1 MIKNYFKLTWRNIK
15 ANKVLSF
22 LNILGL
28 TSGLFCFLI
37 IYLWISSENSVN
49 KYHTNSDD
57 LYSVYLTS
65 SDGAEYGYGTP
76 SLLYKELK
84 EKVPEIEGVTA
95 MSNNNRNYTFSNNN
109 KVLKQKGKYVS
120 EDYFSMFSF
129 NILEGNSSNALSN
142 PNAIAISKDMAELFF
157 DDVKSAIGQTLTFEN
172 SKTLKITMVFELG
185 NKNTTENSD
194 FYLSFDALFA
204 ESPWMTDWKNLGTY
218 TFVQLTKGADVK
230 QVEQKLKSFLKDY
243 ESVSS
248 LAIELQPY
256 GDRYLYAD
264 LENGSGK
271 IEYVRLFGIIA
282 FLIMLIASINFMN
295 LATAGSIKRAK
306 EIGVRKVLGAEKGS
320 LVGQFLGEA
329 ILLSLSS
336 LFFALIIMVFVLPI
350 FNQITDKN
358 IDLTNLPLSTWVM
371 VLLITLFT
379 GILSGSYPAFL
390 LSSFKVTDIFKKK
403 IETSSRTRWIRKAL
417 VVFQFTISV
426 VFISCMLIISKQIDY
441 VQNKDIGF
449 ERENLLAVTLSEDLQ
464 KNFDAFKTGALQISG
479 VNSVTKTSHILLG
492 EYGTSPEVIWN
503 AKSDDDGSLFT
514 GMVGSMDFIKTYG
527 AKLLMGRDLIHNNP
541 DNIEYVINE
550 SAMKQMKMEN
560 PLGQPLSFWGN
571 SGTIVGVVKDF
582 HFSSL
587 KESIFPLIIRSE
599 GYSEFNTAFIK
610 YNADNI
616 QQTLASL
623 ESLHAALN
631 PAFPFEYKFMDSEYN
646 KLYKSESTFYK
657 LSTFFSILAILI
669 SCLGLFGLVMFTAEQ
684 RTKEIGI
691 RKVVG
696 ASVLVIT
703 SLITRDFMKL
713 ILLGI
718 AIGVP
723 TAWYFMNKWLI
734 NYEYRIDMPWW
745 AFVTAGSLIIGIA
758 LVTISYESIKVALVN
773 PIKSLRTE

>member
-1 MIKNYFKLTWRNIK
+1 MIQNYFILTWRNIK

-28 TSGLFCFLI
+28 TSGLFCFLL

-49 KYHTNSDD
+49 KYHANIDD
-57 LYSVYLTS
+57 LYSVYLTTP
-65 SDGAEYGYGTP
+65 DGAEYGYGTP
-76 SLLYKELK
+76 SILYKELK

-95 MSNNNRNYTFSNNN
+95 MSNNIRSYTFSNNT

-120 EDYFSMFSF
+120 EDYFKMFSF
-129 NILEGNSSNALSN
+129 NILEGNASNALKN
-142 PNAIAISKDMAELFF
+142 PNDIAISKDMAELFF
-157 DDVKSAIGQTLTFEN
+157 SDVKSAIGQSLTFEN
-172 SKTLKITMVFELG
+172 SKALKITMVFELG
-185 NKNTTENSD
+185 SENTTENSD
-194 FYLSFDALFA
+194 FYLSFDSLFA
-204 ESPWMTDWKNLGTY
+204 ESPWMSDWKNLGTY
-218 TFVQLTKGADVK
+218 TFVQLTKGANVK
-230 QVEQKLKSFLKDY
+230 QVEQKLKTFLKDRQ
-243 ESVSS
+243 SVSA

-256 GDRYLYAD
+256 GDSYLYAD
-264 LENGSGK
+264 LKSGGGK

-295 LATAGSIKRAK
+295 LASAGSIKRAK
-306 EIGVRKVLGAEKGS
+306 EIGVRKVLGAGKSS
-320 LVGQFLGEA
+320 LIGQFLGEA

-336 LFFALIIMVFVLPI
+336 LVFALIFIALALPA

-358 IDLTNLPLSTWVM
+358 IDLENLPVSTWVM
-371 VLLITLFT
+371 VLLITFFT

-403 IETSSRTRWIRKAL
+403 IETSSSTKWIRKAL

-449 ERENLLAVTLSEDLQ
+449 ERENLLAVTLSKDLQ
-464 KNFDAFKTGALQISG
+464 KNFNAFKTGALQISG

-503 AKSDDDGSLFT
+503 GKSDDDGSLFT

-541 DNIEYVINE
+541 DNIEYLINE

-560 PLGQPLSFWGN
+560 PIGQTISFWGN

-587 KESIFPLIIRSE
+587 KESIFPLVIRSE
-599 GYSEFNTAFIK
+599 GYAEFGTAFIK
-610 YNADNI
+610 YNADNE

-623 ESLHAALN
+623 ESLHATLN

-684 RTKEIGI
+684 RTKEIGM

-696 ASVLVIT
+696 ASVFDIT
-703 SLITRDFMKL
+703 SLITRDFIKL

-723 TAWYFMNKWLI
+723 IAWYFMNEWLT

-745 AFVTAGSLIIGIA
+745 AFITTGTLIIGIS
-758 LVTISYESIKVALVN
+758 LLTVSYESIKIALAN
-773 PIKSLRTE
+773 PIKSLKSD

>member
-1 MIKNYFKLTWRNIK
+1 
-15 ANKVLSF
+15 
-22 LNILGL
+22 LGA
-28 TSGLFCFLI
+28 F
-37 IYLWISSENSVN
+37 
-49 KYHTNSDD
+49 
-57 LYSVYLTS
+57 
-65 SDGAEYGYGTP
+65 
-76 SLLYKELK
+76 
-84 EKVPEIEGVTA
+84 
-95 MSNNNRNYTFSNNN
+95 
-109 KVLKQKGKYVS
+109 
-120 EDYFSMFSF
+120 
-129 NILEGNSSNALSN
+129 
-142 PNAIAISKDMAELFF
+142 AI
-157 DDVKSAIGQTLTFEN
+157 Q
-172 SKTLKITMVFELG
+172 
-185 NKNTTENSD
+185 
-194 FYLSFDALFA
+194 
-204 ESPWMTDWKNLGTY
+204 
-218 TFVQLTKGADVK
+218 
-230 QVEQKLKSFLKDY
+230 
-243 ESVSS
+243 
-248 LAIELQPY
+248 LQPY
-256 GDRYLYAD
+256 GDSYLYAD
-264 LENGSGK
+264 LENASGK
-271 IEYVRLFGIIA
+271 IQYVRLFGIIA

-295 LATAGSIKRAK
+295 LASAGSIKRAK
-306 EIGVRKVLGAEKGS
+306 EIGVRKVLGAGKSS

-336 LFFALIIMVFVLPI
+336 LVFALIFIALALPA

-358 IDLTNLPLSTWVM
+358 IDLESLPISTWVM
-371 VLLITLFT
+371 VLLITFFT

-403 IETSSRTRWIRKAL
+403 IETSSRTKWIRKAL

-449 ERENLLAVTLSEDLQ
+449 ERENLLAVTLSKDLQ
-464 KNFDAFKTGALQISG
+464 KNFNAFKTSALQISG

-503 AKSDDDGSLFT
+503 GKSEDDGSLFT

-527 AKLLMGRDLIHNNP
+527 AKLLMGRDLIHNNA
-541 DNIEYVINE
+541 DNIEYLINE
-550 SAMKQMKMEN
+550 SAMKQMKMEH
-560 PLGQPLSFWGN
+560 PIGQTISFWGN

-587 KESIFPLIIRSE
+587 KESIFPLVIRSE
-599 GYSEFNTAFIK
+599 GYAEFNTAFIK
-610 YNADNI
+610 YNTDNV

-623 ESLHAALN
+623 ESLHASLN

-684 RTKEIGI
+684 RTKEIGM

-696 ASVLVIT
+696 ASVFDIT
-703 SLITRDFMKL
+703 SLITRDFIKL

-723 TAWYFMNKWLI
+723 IAWYFMNEWLT

-745 AFVTAGSLIIGIA
+745 AFVTAGTLIIGIA
-758 LVTISYESIKVALVN
+758 LVTVSFESIKIALSN
-773 PIKSLRTE
+773 PVKSLKSD

>member
-1 MIKNYFKLTWRNIK
+1 MIQNYFKLTWRNIK

-28 TSGLFCFLI
+28 TSGLFCFLL

-49 KYHTNSDD
+49 KYHANIDD
-57 LYSVYLTS
+57 LYSIYLTTPN
-65 SDGAEYGYGTP
+65 GADYGYGTP

-84 EKVPEIEGVTA
+84 EKVPEIEGVSA
-95 MSNNNRNYTFSNNN
+95 MSNNNRNYTFANNT

-120 EDYFSMFSF
+120 EDYFNMFSF
-129 NILEGNSSNALSN
+129 NILEGNASNAISN
-142 PNAIAISKDMAELFF
+142 PNTIAISKKMAELFF
-157 DDVKSAIGQTLTFEN
+157 DDVKSAIGQSLTFEN
-172 SKTLKITMVFELG
+172 SKALKITMVFEVG
-185 NKNTTENSD
+185 SENTTENSD
-194 FYLSFDALFA
+194 FYLSFDSLFA
-204 ESPWMTDWKNLGTY
+204 ESPWMSEWKNMGTY
-218 TFVQLTKGADVK
+218 TFVQLAKGADAK
-230 QVEQKLKSFLKDY
+230 QVEQKLKTFLEDYGLASF
-243 ESVSS
+243 
-248 LAIELQPY
+248 AIQLQPY
-256 GDRYLYAD
+256 GDSYLYAD
-264 LENGSGK
+264 LENASGK
-271 IEYVRLFGIIA
+271 IQYVRLFGIIA

-295 LATAGSIKRAK
+295 LASAGSIKRAK
-306 EIGVRKVLGAEKGS
+306 EIGVRKVLGAGKSS

-336 LFFALIIMVFVLPI
+336 LVFALVFIALALPA

-358 IDLTNLPLSTWVM
+358 IALESLPISTWVM
-371 VLLITLFT
+371 VLLITFFT

-403 IETSSRTRWIRKAL
+403 IETSSRTKWIRKAL

-449 ERENLLAVTLSEDLQ
+449 ERENLLAVTLSKDLQ
-464 KNFDAFKTGALQISG
+464 KNFNAFKTGALQISG

-503 AKSDDDGSLFT
+503 GKSEDDGSLFT
-514 GMVGSMDFIKTYG
+514 GMVGSLDFIKTYG

-541 DNIEYVINE
+541 DNIEYLINE

-560 PLGQPLSFWGN
+560 PLGQTISFWGN

-587 KESIFPLIIRSE
+587 KESIFPLVIRSE
-599 GYSEFNTAFIK
+599 GYAEFNTAFIK
-610 YNADNI
+610 YNTDNV

-623 ESLHAALN
+623 ESLHASLN
-631 PAFPFEYKFMDSEYN
+631 PAFPFEYKFMDSEYS

-684 RTKEIGI
+684 RTKEIGM

-696 ASVLVIT
+696 ASVFDIT
-703 SLITRDFMKL
+703 SLITRDFIKL

-718 AIGVP
+718 FIGVP
-723 TAWYFMNKWLI
+723 IAWYFMNEWLT

-745 AFVTAGSLIIGIA
+745 AFVTTGTLIIGIA
-758 LVTISYESIKVALVN
+758 LVTVSFESIKIALAN
-773 PIKSLRTE
+773 PIKSLKSD

>member
-1 MIKNYFKLTWRNIK
+1 MITNYFKLTWRNIK

-28 TSGLFCFLI
+28 TSGLFCFLL

-49 KYHTNSDD
+49 KYHENNDT
-57 LYSVYLTS
+57 LYSAYLTT

-84 EKVPEIEGVTA
+84 EKIPEIESVTA
-95 MSNNNRNYTFSNNN
+95 MSNNDRNYTFSNNN
-109 KVLKQKGKYVS
+109 KVLKQSGKYVS
-120 EDYFSMFSF
+120 EDYFNMFSF
-129 NILEGNSSNALSN
+129 NILEGNAATALSS
-142 PNAIAISKDMAELFF
+142 PNTIAISKDMAELFF
-157 DDVKSAIGQTLTFEN
+157 DTVKSAVGQSLTFEN
-172 SKTLKITMVFELG
+172 SKALKISMVFDLG
-185 NKNTTENSD
+185 SENTTEKSD
-194 FYLSFDALFA
+194 FYLSFDSLLA
-204 ESPWMTDWKNLGTY
+204 ENDWMSEWKNFGTN

-230 QVEQKLKSFLKDY
+230 QVEQKLKPFLKDY
-243 ESVSS
+243 VGAF
-248 LAIELQPY
+248 AIELQPY

-295 LATAGSIKRAK
+295 LASAGSMKRAK
-306 EIGVRKVLGAEKGS
+306 EIGIRKVLGAGKGS
-320 LVGQFLGEA
+320 LIGQFLGEA

-336 LFFALIIMVFVLPI
+336 LFFALIFIALALPL
-350 FNQITDKN
+350 FNQITDKS
-358 IDLTNLPLSTWVM
+358 IDLANLPLSTWVM

-403 IETSSRTRWIRKAL
+403 IETSSITKLIRKAL

-449 ERENLLAVTLSEDLQ
+449 ERESLLAVTLSKDLQ
-464 KNFDAFKTGALQISG
+464 KNYNAFKTGALQISG
-479 VNSVTKTSHILLG
+479 VSSVTKTSHILLG
-492 EYGTSPEVIWN
+492 AYGTSPEVIWN
-503 AKSDDDGSLFT
+503 GKTDEDGSLFT

-527 AKLLMGRDLIHNNP
+527 AKLHMGRDLIHNNP
-541 DNIEYVINE
+541 DNIEYLINE

-560 PLGQPLSFWGN
+560 PVGQTISFWGN

-587 KESIFPLIIRSE
+587 KESIFPLVIRSE
-599 GYSEFNTAFIK
+599 GYAEFNTAFIK
-610 YNADNI
+610 YNSDHV

-623 ESLHAALN
+623 ETLHTELN

-646 KLYKSESTFYK
+646 KLYKSESTFYT

-684 RTKEIGI
+684 RTKEIGM

-696 ASVLVIT
+696 ASVFAIT
-703 SLITRDFMKL
+703 SLITKDFIKL

-718 AIGVP
+718 VIGVP
-723 TAWYFMNKWLI
+723 IAWYFMNKWLA

-745 AFVTAGSLIIGIA
+745 AFIATGGLIIGIA
-758 LVTISYESIKVALVN
+758 LVTVSFESIKIALVN
-773 PIKSLRTE
+773 PVKSLKSD

>member
-1 MIKNYFKLTWRNIK
+1 MIENYFKLTWRNIK

-28 TSGLFCFLI
+28 TSGLFCFLL

-49 KYHTNSDD
+49 KYHTNSEA

-65 SDGAEYGYGTP
+65 SNGAEYAYGTP

-84 EKVPEIEGVTA
+84 EKVPEIEGVAA
-95 MSNNNRNYTFSNNN
+95 MSNNNRSYTFSNNT

-120 EDYFSMFSF
+120 EDYFKMFSF
-129 NILEGNSSNALSN
+129 NILEGNASNALSN
-142 PNAIAISKDMAELFF
+142 PNTIAISKEMAELFF
-157 DDVKSAIGQTLTFEN
+157 EDVKSAIGETLTFEN
-172 SKTLKITMVFELG
+172 SKALKITMIFEIG
-185 NKNTTENSD
+185 SKNTTEKSD
-194 FYLSFDALFA
+194 FYLSFDSLFA
-204 ESPWMTDWKNLGTY
+204 DSPWMSDWKNLGTY
-218 TFVQLTKGADVK
+218 TFVQLTEGSDIK
-230 QVEQKLKSFLKDY
+230 QLEQKLKPFLIDY
-243 ESVSS
+243 NLGG
-248 LAIELQPY
+248 LAIQLQPY
-256 GDRYLYAD
+256 GDSYLYSD
-264 LENGSGK
+264 LESGGGK
-271 IEYVRLFGIIA
+271 IEYVHLFGIIA

-295 LATAGSIKRAK
+295 LASAGSIKRAK
-306 EIGVRKVLGAEKGS
+306 EIGVRKVLGAGKGS
-320 LVGQFLGEA
+320 LVAQFLGEA

-336 LFFALIIMVFVLPI
+336 LFFALIFIALVLPI

-358 IDLTNLPLSTWVM
+358 IDLANLPVSTWVM
-371 VLLITLFT
+371 VILITLFT

-403 IETSSRTRWIRKAL
+403 IETSSTTKWIRKAL

-449 ERENLLAVTLSEDLQ
+449 ERENLLAVTLSEDLK
-464 KNFDAFKTGALQISG
+464 KNFNAFKAGALQISG
-479 VNSVTKTSHILLG
+479 VTSVTKTSHILLG
-492 EYGTSPEVIWN
+492 DYGTSPEVIWN
-503 AKSDDDGSLFT
+503 GKSDDDGSLFT
-514 GMVGSMDFIKTYG
+514 GMVGSLDFIKTYG
-527 AKLLMGRDLIHNNP
+527 AKLLMGRDLIHNNS
-541 DNIEYVINE
+541 DNIEYLINE
-550 SAMKQMKMEN
+550 SAMRQMNMEN

-587 KESIFPLIIRSE
+587 KESIFPLVIRSE
-599 GYSEFNTAFIK
+599 GYAEFNTAFVK
-610 YNADNI
+610 YNAGDE

-623 ESLHAALN
+623 ESLHTTLN

-669 SCLGLFGLVMFTAEQ
+669 SCLGLFGLVIFTAEQ

-696 ASVLVIT
+696 ASVFAIT
-703 SLITRDFMKL
+703 SLITRDFIKL

-718 AIGVP
+718 IIGVP
-723 TAWYFMNKWLI
+723 LAWYFMNLWLA
-734 NYEYRIDMPWW
+734 NYEYRIEMPWW
-745 AFVTAGSLIIGIA
+745 VFVQTGVLIISIA
-758 LVTISYESIKVALVN
+758 LVTVSIESIKAAVAN
-773 PIKSLRTE
+773 PIKSLRNE

>member
-1 MIKNYFKLTWRNIK
+1 MK

-28 TSGLFCFLI
+28 TSGLFCFLL

-49 KYHTNSDD
+49 KYHTNIND

-65 SDGAEYGYGTP
+65 SEGATYGYGTS

-84 EKVPEIEGVTA
+84 EKVPEIESVTA
-95 MSNNNRNYTFSNNN
+95 MSNNNRSYTFSNGQ
-109 KVLKQKGKYVS
+109 KVLKQKGKFVS
-120 EDYFSMFSF
+120 EDYFNMFSF
-129 NILEGNSSNALSN
+129 TILEGNASSALSA

-157 DDVKSAIGQTLTFEN
+157 DNAKSAIGQTLNYEN
-172 SKTLKITMVFELG
+172 SKALKVAMVFEMG
-185 NKNTTENSD
+185 SKNTTENSD
-194 FYLSFDALFA
+194 FYLSFDSLFA
-204 ESPWMTDWKNLGTY
+204 DSPWMSEWKNLGTY
-218 TFVQLTKGADVK
+218 TFVQLTKGADASQIV
-230 QVEQKLKSFLKDY
+230 QKLKPFLKGY
-243 ESVSS
+243 E
-248 LAIELQPY
+248 LGALEIQLQPY

-264 LENGSGK
+264 LENGTGK
-271 IEYVRLFGIIA
+271 IAYVRLFGIIA

-295 LATAGSIKRAK
+295 LASAGSIKRAK
-306 EIGVRKVLGAEKGS
+306 EIGVRKVLGAGKGS
-320 LVGQFLGEA
+320 LIGQFLGEA
-329 ILLSLSS
+329 ILLSFSS
-336 LFFALIIMVFVLPI
+336 LFFALIFIALVLPI

-358 IDLTNLPLSTWVM
+358 IGLENLPASTWVM
-371 VLLITLFT
+371 VLLITFFT
-379 GILSGSYPAFL
+379 GLLSGSYPAFL

-403 IETSSRTRWIRKAL
+403 IETSAKTKWIRKAL

-426 VFISCMLIISKQIDY
+426 IFLSCMLIISKQINY

-449 ERENLLAVTLSEDLQ
+449 ERENLLAVTLSKDLQ

-479 VNSVTKTSHILLG
+479 VSSVTKTSHILLG
-492 EYGTSPEVIWN
+492 DYGTSPEVIWN
-503 AKSDDDGSLFT
+503 GKSDDDGSLFT
-514 GMVGSMDFIKTYG
+514 GMVGSLDFVKTYG

-541 DNIEYVINE
+541 DNIEYLINE

-582 HFSSL
+582 NFSSL

-610 YNADNI
+610 YNTDNV

-623 ESLHAALN
+623 ESLHATLN

-646 KLYKSESTFYK
+646 KLYKSESIFYK

-669 SCLGLFGLVMFTAEQ
+669 SCLGLFGLVIFTADQ
-684 RTKEIGI
+684 RTKEIGM
-691 RKVVG
+691 RKVLG
-696 ASVLVIT
+696 ASVFAIT
-703 SLITRDFMKL
+703 SLITKDFIKL

-718 AIGVP
+718 AIGTP
-723 TAWYFMNKWLI
+723 IAWYFMNKWLT

-745 AFVTAGSLIIGIA
+745 AFIATGALIISIA
-758 LVTISYESIKVALVN
+758 LLTISFESIKAALAN
-773 PIKSLRTE
+773 PIKSLRNE

>member
-1 MIKNYFKLTWRNIK
+1 MIWNYFKLTWRNIK

-28 TSGLFCFLI
+28 TSGLFCFLL

-49 KYHTNSDD
+49 KYHANNDN
-57 LYSVYLTS
+57 LYSIYLTT

-84 EKVPEIEGVTA
+84 EKIPEFESVAA
-95 MSNNNRNYTFSNNN
+95 MSSNDRSYTFSNSQ
-109 KVLKQKGKYVS
+109 KVLKQNGKFVS
-120 EDYFSMFSF
+120 EDYFNMFSF
-129 NILEGNSSNALSN
+129 NILEGNASDALSI
-142 PNAIAISKDMAELFF
+142 PNAVVISKDMAELFF
-157 DDVKSAIGQTLTFEN
+157 DDANSAIGQTLTFEN
-172 SKTLKITMVFELG
+172 SKALKVTMVFEVG
-185 NKNTTENSD
+185 SKNTTEKGD
-194 FYLSFDALFA
+194 FYISFDSLFA
-204 ESPWMTDWKNLGTY
+204 DSPWMSDWKNLANY
-218 TFVQLTKGADVK
+218 TFVQLTAGTDVK
-230 QVEQKLKSFLKDY
+230 QVVAKLKPFLEDY
-243 ESVSS
+243 NLGVFE
-248 LAIELQPY
+248 IQLQPY
-256 GDRYLYAD
+256 GDSYLYAD
-264 LENGSGK
+264 LKNGSGK

-295 LATAGSIKRAK
+295 LASAGSIKRAK
-306 EIGVRKVLGAEKGS
+306 EIGVRKVLGAGKSS

-336 LFFALIIMVFVLPI
+336 LFFAIILIALVLPV

-358 IDLTNLPLSTWVM
+358 IDLANLPASTWIM
-371 VLLITLFT
+371 VFLITFIV

-403 IETSSRTRWIRKAL
+403 IETSSRTKWIRKAL

-426 VFISCMLIISKQIDY
+426 VFISCMLIISKQINY

-479 VNSVTKTSHILLG
+479 VYSVTKTSQILLG
-492 EYGTSPEVIWN
+492 DYGTSPEVIWN
-503 AKSDDDGSLFT
+503 GKSDDDGSLFT
-514 GMVGSMDFIKTYG
+514 GMVGSLDFVKTYG
-527 AKLLMGRDLIHNNP
+527 ANLLMGRDLIHNNP
-541 DNIEYVINE
+541 DNIEYLINE
-550 SAMKQMKMEN
+550 SAMQQMKMEN
-560 PLGQPLSFWGN
+560 PLGQTISFWGN

-599 GYSEFNTAFIK
+599 GYAEFNVAFIK
-610 YNADNI
+610 YNTDNV

-623 ESLHAALN
+623 ESLHSNLN

-646 KLYKSESTFYK
+646 KLYKSESTFYT
-657 LSTFFSILAILI
+657 LSTYFSILAILI
-669 SCLGLFGLVMFTAEQ
+669 SCLGLFGLVIFTAEQ
-684 RTKEIGI
+684 KTKEIGI
-691 RKVVG
+691 RKVLG
-696 ASVLVIT
+696 ASVFAIT
-703 SLITRDFMKL
+703 SLITKDFIKL

-723 TAWYFMNKWLI
+723 VAWYFMNKWLT
-734 NYEYRIDMPWW
+734 NYEYRIDMPWGT
-745 AFVTAGSLIIGIA
+745 FVVTGALIIGIA
-758 LVTISYESIKVALVN
+758 LLTISFESIKAAVAN
-773 PIKSLRTE
+773 PIKSLRNE

>member
-1 MIKNYFKLTWRNIK
+1 MIQNYFKLTWRNIK

-28 TSGLFCFLI
+28 TSGLFCFLL

-49 KYHTNSDD
+49 KYHANIDD
-57 LYSVYLTS
+57 LFSVYLTT
-65 SDGAEYGYGTP
+65 SDGAAFGYGTP

-95 MSNNNRNYTFSNNN
+95 MSNNNRNYTFANNT
-109 KVLKQKGKYVS
+109 KVLKQRGKYVS
-120 EDYFSMFSF
+120 EDYFTMFSF
-129 NILEGNSSNALSN
+129 NILEGNASNALKN
-142 PNAIAISKDMAELFF
+142 PNDIAISKDMAELFF
-157 DDVKSAIGQTLTFEN
+157 SDVKSALGQSLTFEN
-172 SKTLKITMVFELG
+172 SKALKITMIYETG
-185 NKNTTENSD
+185 SENTTEKSD
-194 FYLSFDALFA
+194 FYLSFDSLFS
-204 ESPWMTDWKNLGTY
+204 ESPWMSEWKNMGTY
-218 TFVQLTKGADVK
+218 TFVQLTKGADTE
-230 QVEQKLKSFLKDY
+230 QVVQKLKPFLEGY
-243 ESVSS
+243 G
-248 LAIELQPY
+248 LGGFAIQLQPY

-264 LENGSGK
+264 IENGSGK
-271 IEYVRLFGIIA
+271 IQYVRLFGIIA

-295 LATAGSIKRAK
+295 LASAGSIKRAK
-306 EIGVRKVLGAEKGS
+306 EIGVRKVLGAGKSS

-336 LFFALIIMVFVLPI
+336 LVFALIFIALALPV

-358 IDLTNLPLSTWVM
+358 IDLENLPISTWVM
-371 VLLITLFT
+371 VLLITFFT

-403 IETSSRTRWIRKAL
+403 IETSSRTKWIRKSL

-449 ERENLLAVTLSEDLQ
+449 ERGNLLAVTLSKDLQ
-464 KNFDAFKTGALQISG
+464 KNFNAFKTGALQISG

-503 AKSDDDGSLFT
+503 GKSDDDGSLFT
-514 GMVGSMDFIKTYG
+514 GMVGSMDFVKTYG

-541 DNIEYVINE
+541 DNIEYLINE
-550 SAMKQMKMEN
+550 SAMKQMNMEN
-560 PLGQPLSFWGN
+560 PVGQTISFWGN

-587 KESIFPLIIRSE
+587 KESIFPLVIRSE
-599 GYSEFNTAFIK
+599 GYAEFGTAFIK
-610 YNADNI
+610 YNTDNV

-623 ESLHAALN
+623 ESLHASLN

-684 RTKEIGI
+684 RTKEIGM

-696 ASVLVIT
+696 ASVFDIT
-703 SLITRDFMKL
+703 SLITRDFIKL

-723 TAWYFMNKWLI
+723 IAWYFMNEWLT

-745 AFVTAGSLIIGIA
+745 AFVTTGSLIIGIA
-758 LVTISYESIKVALVN
+758 LVTVSFESIKIALAN
-773 PIKSLRTE
+773 PIKSLKSD

>member
-28 TSGLFCFLI
+28 TSGLFCFLL
-37 IYLWISSENSVN
+37 IYLWISSENNVN
-49 KYHTNSDD
+49 KYHENNDT
-57 LYSVYLTS
+57 LYSAYLTTT
-65 SDGAEYGYGTP
+65 DGAEYGYGTP

-84 EKVPEIEGVTA
+84 EKIPEIEGVTA
-95 MSNNNRNYTFSNNN
+95 MSNNNRNYTFSNNK
-109 KVLKQKGKYVS
+109 KVLKQNGKYVS
-120 EDYFSMFSF
+120 EDYFNMFSF
-129 NILEGNSSNALSN
+129 NILEGNASTALRN
-142 PNAIAISKDMAELFF
+142 PNDIAISKDMAELFF
-157 DDVKSAIGQTLTFEN
+157 DNVKSAIGQTLTFEN
-172 SKTLKITMVFELG
+172 SKALKITMVFELG
-185 NKNTTENSD
+185 SKNTTEKSD
-194 FYLSFDALFA
+194 FYLSFDSLLA
-204 ESPWMTDWKNLGTY
+204 ENSWMSDWKNFGTY

-230 QVEQKLKSFLKDY
+230 QVEQKLKLFLKDY
-243 ESVSS
+243 VGAF
-248 LAIELQPY
+248 AIELQPY
-256 GDRYLYAD
+256 GDSYLYAD

-295 LATAGSIKRAK
+295 LASAGSMKRAK
-306 EIGVRKVLGAEKGS
+306 EIGVRKVLGAGKNS
-320 LVGQFLGEA
+320 LVVQFLGEA

-336 LFFALIIMVFVLPI
+336 LFFALIFIALALPI

-358 IDLTNLPLSTWVM
+358 IDLANLPLSTWVM
-371 VLLITLFT
+371 VLFITLFT

-403 IETSSRTRWIRKAL
+403 IETSSITKLIRKAL

-426 VFISCMLIISKQIDY
+426 VFISCMFIISKQIDY

-449 ERENLLAVTLSEDLQ
+449 ERESLLAVTLSEDLQ
-464 KNFDAFKTGALQISG
+464 KNYNAFKTGALQISG
-479 VNSVTKTSHILLG
+479 VRSVTKTSHILLG

-503 AKSDDDGSLFT
+503 GKSDEDGSLFT
-514 GMVGSMDFIKTYG
+514 GMVGSADFIKTYG
-527 AKLLMGRDLIHNNP
+527 AKLHMGRDLIHNNP
-541 DNIEYVINE
+541 DNIEYLINE
-550 SAMKQMKMEN
+550 SAMKQMNMEN
-560 PLGQPLSFWGN
+560 PVGQTISFWGN

-587 KESIFPLIIRSE
+587 KESIFPLVIRSE
-599 GYSEFNTAFIK
+599 GYAEFSTAFIK
-610 YNADNI
+610 YNSDNV

-623 ESLHAALN
+623 ETLHTTLN

-684 RTKEIGI
+684 RTKEIGM

-696 ASVLVIT
+696 ASVFAIT
-703 SLITRDFMKL
+703 ALITKDFIKL

-718 AIGVP
+718 VIGVP
-723 TAWYFMNKWLI
+723 IAWYFMNKWLA

-745 AFVTAGSLIIGIA
+745 AFVNTTALIIGIA
-758 LVTISYESIKVALVN
+758 LVTVSFESIKIALVN
-773 PIKSLRTE
+773 PVKSLKSE